1 MLHRWIS
8 KGLCYRTREEQQ
20 WNSCSIRHLWVC
32 SLYQSPSDIRLKVL
46 CTVASSH
53 KRSRAQT
60 SSPPPSKPPSTC
72 PTFSSPRSPFLPLA
86 IPPKNDSDK
95 EALQA
100 FFGPDGAAHPPSNIG
115 KLTKFAEALK
125 ADGVKNVGAY
135 GFCWGAKICI
145 SSGGEDTPFSSVAM
159 VHPAMLSA
167 DDAEKLTVPL
177 AMYITKDESV
187 DEV

>member
-1 MLHRWIS
+1 MLTVLI
-8 KGLCYRTREEQQ
+8 
-20 WNSCSIRHLWVC
+20 SIRYPIKG
-32 SLYQSPSDIRLKVL
+32 SLYGSFFPQTQQGADLIASTLKT
-46 CTVASSH
+46 TVYMPDFFEP
-53 KRSRAQT
+53 KEPFPTSRH
-60 SSPPPSKPPSTC
+60 
-72 PTFSSPRSPFLPLA
+72 
-86 IPPKNDSDK
+86 PPKNDSDK